1 MVPNKINTEQWII
14 LCIMW
19 DDINILSKFFPCLL
33 LNRTNL
39 DPVEFIQFFNVL
51 SSVLEYR
58 TLVIEAF
65 REMGRFIV
73 NEHILSNN
81 DVLILLFKWSIISK
95 DMELQDDLHVVAQQY
110 QIKELLSKYSQ
121 STSES
126 CHVIL
131 MSRFSKCCKNSH
143 LFWDQNRFLHL

>member
-1 MVPNKINTEQWII
+1 M
-14 LCIMW
+14 
-19 DDINILSKFFPCLL
+19 

-39 DPVEFIQFFNVL
+39 DPVEFIQFFSVL

-81 DVLILLFKWSIISK
+81 DVLILLYKWSIISK
-95 DMELQDDLHVVAQQY
+95 DLELQDDLHAVAQQY

-126 CHVIL
+126 CHV
-131 MSRFSKCCKNSH
+131 
-143 LFWDQNRFLHL
+143 